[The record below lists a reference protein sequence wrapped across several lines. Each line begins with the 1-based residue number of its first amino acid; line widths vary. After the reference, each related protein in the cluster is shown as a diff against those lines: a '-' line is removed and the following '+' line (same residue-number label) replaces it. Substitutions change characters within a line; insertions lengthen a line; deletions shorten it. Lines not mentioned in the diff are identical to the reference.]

1 MSLVRIEAYA
11 TALIPCMYPYGVFVS
26 QDWDGNVKLVFKL
39 WPMSIL
45 VMMDYVW
52 NMIIHVEHIE
62 FLFLHECIVLTHLFH
77 IV

>member
-1 MSLVRIEAYA
+1 
-11 TALIPCMYPYGVFVS
+11 MYPYGVFVS

-62 FLFLHECIVLTHLFH
+62 FLSLHECIVLTHLFH
-77 IV
+77 FV